1 MATLAGLRT
10 LVYAYLGTT
19 STDPAYPP
27 ATVNA
32 LLNAAGNKI
41 VADIHQANPDYLAGA
56 TTLLPGPYPDYD
68 LPPEF
73 AGWTDVRIGS
83 PTGTKLTE
91 CRSEEL
97 ATACVPSFAI
107 GFPDGQAF
115 LTVSTH
121 VPADSLLSL
130 LYRFQP
136 VELAEDTD
144 VPVWLPTPFHDL
156 LARKAAIDA
165 FGLGNESAPS
175 PLFVESTVDREAQ
188 LWVAV
193 GRRGVAPT
201 IQR

>member
-19 STDPAYPP
+19 ANDPAYPP

-32 LLNAAGNKI
+32 LINAAGNNL
-41 VADIHQANPDYLAGA
+41 VADIHQANPDYLGGA
-56 TTLLPGPYPDYD
+56 TTLLPVTYPDYD

-73 AGWTDVRIGS
+73 AGWTDVRLGS
-83 PTGTKLTE
+83 PTGRKLTE

-97 ATACVPSFAI
+97 ADACVPSFAVSY
-107 GFPDGQAF
+107 PDGQAF
-115 LTVSTH
+115 LTVSAN
-121 VPADSLLSL
+121 VPSDSQLSL
-130 LYRFQP
+130 LYRYQP
-136 VELAEDTD
+136 AELTDDTD
-144 VPVWLPTPFHDL
+144 IPVWLSAAFHDL

-175 PLFVESTVDREAQ
+175 ALFVESTRDREAQ

-201 IQR
+201 MQR